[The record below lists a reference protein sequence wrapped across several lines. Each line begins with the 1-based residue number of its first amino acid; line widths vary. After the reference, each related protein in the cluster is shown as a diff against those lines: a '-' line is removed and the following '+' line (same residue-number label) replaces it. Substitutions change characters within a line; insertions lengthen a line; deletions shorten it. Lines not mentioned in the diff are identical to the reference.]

1 MTQLIQLLDKVE
13 VFSKKVKNLYRINAS
28 MQSMLVKY
36 AELFE
41 TLSTTVPLPVS
52 RVTMNLRPECKVT
65 TIGTYTSQRC
75 MSSCENPIT

>member
-1 MTQLIQLLDKVE
+1 
-13 VFSKKVKNLYRINAS
+13 